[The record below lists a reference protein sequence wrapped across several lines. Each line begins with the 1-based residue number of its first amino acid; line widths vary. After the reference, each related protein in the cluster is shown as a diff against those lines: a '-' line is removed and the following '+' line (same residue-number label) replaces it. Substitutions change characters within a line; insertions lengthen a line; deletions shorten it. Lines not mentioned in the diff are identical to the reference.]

1 MSLTLVFKP
10 ARIRSLLVADAKNI
24 VRDPTLAFALILS
37 VAPAIAISIWRTEID
52 AAAFTAFELNDA
64 IHLALPFLL
73 SLPAFLIGWVIGFLL
88 LEDRDEHTLLA
99 LDITPVGKGG
109 YMLYR
114 VALAMVLTAVV
125 TIIGIVLLAPQTTW
139 LMVLI
144 LSAVVAIEGACASF
158 ILPAVARNKVEGL
171 AVTKLTNLF
180 AVASML
186 TLIPSPWRYLG
197 GFIPTF
203 WFGEALQI
211 SSHQYLPLP
220 LILGIAF
227 ATHLGAAWLLYKLVL
242 KRVG

>member
-1 MSLTLVFKP
+1 MSLTQVFKP
-10 ARIRSLLVADAKNI
+10 ARVRSLLIADAKNI
-24 VRDPTLAFALILS
+24 LRDPTLLFALLLSIL
-37 VAPAIAISIWRTEID
+37 PAIGITIWRELIN
-52 AAAFTAFELNDA
+52 AAAFRAFGLDDA
-64 IHLALPFLL
+64 IRLSLPFLL

-114 VALAMVLTAVV
+114 VALAMILTMIV
-125 TIIGIVLLAPQTTW
+125 TILGIVLLAPQTSW
-139 LMVLI
+139 LMTLL
-144 LSAVVAIEGACASF
+144 LSALVAIEGACAAF

-171 AVTKLTNLF
+171 AVTKLTNIF
-180 AVASML
+180 AIASML
-186 TLIPSPWRYLG
+186 ALIPSPWRYLG

-211 SSHQYLPLP
+211 SSNLYLPMP
-220 LILGIAF
+220 IILGMGF
-227 ATHLGAAWLLYKLVL
+227 LTHLVAAWLLYRLVM

>member
-1 MSLTLVFKP
+1 MTLTSVFKP
-10 ARIRSLLVADAKNI
+10 ARVKSLLIADAKNI
-24 VRDPTLAFALILS
+24 ARDPTLIFAILLS
-37 VAPAIAISIWRTEID
+37 IAPAIAISIWRSQID
-52 AAAFTAFELNDA
+52 QAAFNAFGLSNA

-73 SLPAFLIGWVIGFLL
+73 SLPAFLIGWVVGFLL

-114 VALAMVLTAVV
+114 VALAMALTFIV
-125 TIIGIVLLAPQTTW
+125 TLIGICLLAPQTTW
-139 LMVLI
+139 PMIIGLSVL
-144 LSAVVAIEGACASF
+144 VAIEGACAAF

-171 AVTKLTNLF
+171 AVTKLSNIL

-186 TLIPSPWRYLG
+186 TLIPSPWRYLA

-203 WFGEALQI
+203 WFGEALQV
-211 SSHQYLPLP
+211 SSQTYLPLP
-220 LILGIAF
+220 VIFVLAF
-227 ATHLGAAWLLYKLVL
+227 ITHLGAAWLLYRLVL

>member
-1 MSLTLVFKP
+1 MTLVFNP
-10 ARIRSLLVADAKNI
+10 ARLRSLLVADAKNI

-37 VAPAIAISIWRTEID
+37 VTPAIAISLWRSDID
-52 AAAFTAFELNDA
+52 AAAFAAFGLNDA

-114 VALAMVLTAVV
+114 AALAMVLTAIV
-125 TIIGIVLLAPQTTW
+125 TLIGIILLAPAIAW
-139 LMVLI
+139 PMVII
-144 LSAVVAIEGACASF
+144 LSVLVAIEGACAAF

-171 AVTKLTNLF
+171 AITKLTNLF

-197 GFIPTF
+197 AIVPTF
-203 WFGEALQI
+203 WFGEALQV

-220 LILGIAF
+220 LIVTVAF
-227 ATHLGAAWLLYKLVL
+227 ATHLGAAWLLYRLVV

>member
-1 MSLTLVFKP
+1 MSMTTVFKP
-10 ARIRSLLVADAKNI
+10 TRLRSLLIADAKNI
-24 VRDPTLAFALILS
+24 ARDPTLIFAILLAI
-37 VAPAIAISIWRTEID
+37 APAIGFFIWRPQINQ
-52 AAAFTAFELNDA
+52 AAFNAFGLEDA
-64 IHLALPFLL
+64 IHWSLPFLL

-114 VALAMVLTAVV
+114 VALAMVLTFIV
-125 TIIGIVLLAPQTTW
+125 TLIGICLLLPQTSWPVIIGLALL
-139 LMVLI
+139 
-144 LSAVVAIEGACASF
+144 VAIEGACAAF

-186 TLIPSPWRYLG
+186 TLIPSPWRYLA

-220 LILGIAF
+220 VIFALAF
-227 ATHLGAAWLLYKLVL
+227 ITHMGAAWLLYKLVM